1 MCACVLFFLL
11 TSPVYPKMHC
21 IIYMFMSTFLL
32 AHLTK
37 ITVTLCRKISHKK
50 KVFHTGP
57 SLFYSSKMKFSLTFV
72 LLGYSVTTD
81 YNYFYFFKVNK

>member
-1 MCACVLFFLL
+1 MCVLFFLL
-11 TSPVYPKMHC
+11 NSPVYPKMHC

-50 KVFHTGP
+50 
-57 SLFYSSKMKFSLTFV
+57 SFSHQTFTV
-72 LLGYSVTTD
+72 LHEGYDTHKSCVRD
-81 YNYFYFFKVNK
+81 L

>member
-11 TSPVYPKMHC
+11 TSPVYPKMYC

-50 KVFHTGP
+50 KFFTPDLHCSTVQKRNFH
-57 SLFYSSKMKFSLTFV
+57 
-72 LLGYSVTTD
+72 
-81 YNYFYFFKVNK
+81 